1 MIVFVDPKS
10 GRGGGQVVLEHLLA
24 ELASCDVPL
33 GLVMPEAGRRSLSL
47 PHALTAGSSL
57 FNVLSGRLAAE
68 PVLRVAN
75 ANASFPAVVMG
86 GAGERLRRRPVRT
99 VGIVHNY
106 PSGRLTGV
114 ATDSR

>member
-57 FNVLSGRLAAE
+57 SNVLSGRLAAE
-68 PVLRVAN
+68 PVLLVAN

-86 GAGERLRRRPVRT
+86 GLGSVCAADPCAPWASSTTTRQV
-99 VGIVHNY
+99 
-106 PSGRLTGV
+106 
-114 ATDSR
+114 DSRVWRPDSP